1 MNNIFQSLSRQFS
14 FSISYF
20 VGLVEFLTYVIP
32 IMINNLYIFIFI
44 YVLFKWLLLNLLL
57 SSLIYRT
64 NVTKNSSFKYF

>member
-44 YVLFKWLLLNLLL
+44 YVLFNY
-57 SSLIYRT
+57 IYIYIHIFII
-64 NVTKNSSFKYF
+64 KIIDKYVII